1 MDDLV
6 QRFLNGERRALAR
19 IISRVEN
26 ETPEGREYLRALFPH
41 SGKAHTIG
49 VTGGAG
55 SGKSTLTGALAAE
68 YRRRGKT
75 VGIVAVDPSSPFT
88 HGAILGDR
96 IRMQDLALD
105 PGVYVRSMAGRGA
118 LGGLA
123 PTIDDVVSILDA
135 FGFDYVLIETVGA
148 GQDEVEIAG
157 TALTTVLV
165 NNPGTGDDIQALKAG
180 IIEIADVLVVNK
192 ADHPNADI
200 LVSQL
205 QALLSLAPKGARRPP
220 ILKTTAIKG
229 EGMDALADAIAAHR
243 AELVSSG
250 ELALHRAEDARHQVL
265 SIARAIL
272 LERIRRSTPES
283 ELQSLV
289 DRVASRQLD
298 PHSAAETLAE
308 SVSANG
314 GGVRNLSPG

>member
-6 QRFLNGERRALAR
+6 QRFLAGDRRALAR

-26 ETPEGREYLRALFPH
+26 ETPEGREYLRQIFPH
-41 SGKAHTIG
+41 SGKTHIIG
-49 VTGGAG
+49 ITGGAG

-68 YRRRGKT
+68 YRKRGKT

-88 HGAILGDR
+88 KGAILGDR

-123 PTIDDVVSILDA
+123 PAISGVVAVMDA
-135 FGFDYVLIETVGA
+135 FGFDVVIIETIGA

-157 TALTTVLV
+157 TAMTTILV

-192 ADHPNADI
+192 ADHPGADV

-205 QALLSLAPKGARRPP
+205 QALLSLAPAGSRRPK
-220 ILKTTAIKG
+220 ILKTTATKG
-229 EGMDALADAIAAHR
+229 EGLGELADAISEHYQYL
-243 AELVSSG
+243 ESSG
-250 ELALHRAEDARHQVL
+250 LLARHREEDARHQVL
-265 SIARAIL
+265 SIARQIL
-272 LERIRRSTPES
+272 LERIRQSTS
-283 ELQSLV
+283 EDALAALV
-289 DRVASRQLD
+289 AKVAGRELD
-298 PHSAAETLAE
+298 PHSAAEELADA
-308 SVSANG
+308 VSE
-314 GGVRNLSPG
+314 

>member
-6 QRFLNGERRALAR
+6 ERFLNGERRALAR
-19 IISRVEN
+19 IITRVEN
-26 ETPEGREYLRALFPH
+26 GTAEGRDYLRALFPH
-41 SGKAHTIG
+41 SGKTHIIG

-55 SGKSTLTGALAAE
+55 SGKSTLTGALAGE
-68 YRRRGKT
+68 YRKRGKT

-96 IRMQDLALD
+96 IRMQEHALD

-118 LGGLA
+118 LGGLS
-123 PTIDDVVSILDA
+123 PSIDDVVSIMDA

-180 IIEIADVLVVNK
+180 IIEIADILVVNK
-192 ADHPNADI
+192 ADHPGADI

-205 QALLSLAPKGARRPP
+205 RALLSLAPKGSRHPP
-220 ILKTTAIKG
+220 ILKTTAIKN
-229 EGMDALADAIAAHR
+229 EGMEALADAIDAHLVELETSGKL
-243 AELVSSG
+243 AE
-250 ELALHRAEDARHQVL
+250 HRTEDARHQVL
-265 SIARAIL
+265 SITRSIL
-272 LERIRRSTPES
+272 LERIRAATPEAN
-283 ELQSLV
+283 LDALV
-289 DRVASRQLD
+289 HRVAARELD
-298 PHSAAETLAE
+298 PHSAAEELATA
-308 SVSANG
+308 VAAQG
-314 GGVRNLSPG
+314 

>member
-6 QRFLNGERRALAR
+6 QRFLSGERRALAR

-26 ETPEGREYLRALFPH
+26 STPEGRDYVRALFPH
-41 SGKAHTIG
+41 SGKTHIVG
-49 VTGGAG
+49 ITGGAG

-88 HGAILGDR
+88 RGAILGDR

-105 PGVYVRSMAGRGA
+105 PGVYMRSMAGRGA

-123 PTIDDVVSILDA
+123 PAIADVVAVMDA
-135 FGFDYVLIETVGA
+135 FGFDYVLIETIGA

-157 TALTTVLV
+157 TAMTTILV

-180 IIEIADVLVVNK
+180 IIEIADILVVNK
-192 ADHPNADI
+192 ADHPGADV

-205 QALLSLAPKGARRPP
+205 QALLALSPAGSRRPP
-220 ILKTTAIKG
+220 ILKTTATRG
-229 EGMDALADAIAAHR
+229 EGLDALATAVDEHFAGLI
-243 AELVSSG
+243 SSG
-250 ELALHRAEDARHQVL
+250 EIQRHREEEARHQVL
-265 SIARAIL
+265 SITRQII
-272 LERIRRSTPES
+272 LERIRSATSDADLEA
-283 ELQSLV
+283 LV
-289 DRVASRQLD
+289 KRVAAREVD
-298 PHSAAETLAE
+298 PHTAAEDLAAT
-308 SVSANG
+308 V
-314 GGVRNLSPG
+314 LI

>member
-6 QRFLNGERRALAR
+6 ERFLAGDRRALAR

-26 ETPEGREYLRALFPH
+26 DTPEGREYLRALFPR
-41 SGKAHTIG
+41 SGKTHILG

-55 SGKSTLTGALAAE
+55 SGKSTLTGTLAAE

-88 HGAILGDR
+88 RGAILGDR

-118 LGGLA
+118 MGGLA
-123 PTIDDVVSILDA
+123 PSIADVVAVMDA
-135 FGFDYVLIETVGA
+135 FGFDVVIIETIGA

-157 TALTTVLV
+157 TAMTTILV

-180 IIEIADVLVVNK
+180 IIEIADILVVNK
-192 ADHPNADI
+192 ADHPGADV

-205 QALLSLAPKGARRPP
+205 QALLSLSPAGSRRPP
-220 ILKTTAIKG
+220 ILKTTAIKN
-229 EGMDALADAIAAHR
+229 EGLGPLADAVADHYTYL
-243 AELVSSG
+243 ENSG
-250 ELALHRAEDARHQVL
+250 LLAKHRAEDARHQVL
-265 SIARAIL
+265 SIARQIV
-272 LERIRRSTPES
+272 LERIRETTS
-283 ELQSLV
+283 EDELAALV
-289 DRVASRQLD
+289 ARVAGRELD
-298 PHSAAETLAE
+298 PHTAAEELAA
-308 SVSANG
+308 SVLG
-314 GGVRNLSPG
+314 

>member
-6 QRFLNGERRALAR
+6 ERFLNGERRALAR
-19 IISRVEN
+19 IITRVEG
-26 ETPEGREYLRALFPH
+26 ETPEGREYLRQIFPH
-41 SGKAHTIG
+41 SGKTHLIG
-49 VTGGAG
+49 ITGGAG
-55 SGKSTLTGALAAE
+55 SGKSTLTSALTAE

-96 IRMQDLALD
+96 IRMQEHALD

-123 PTIDDVVSILDA
+123 PSINAVVSVMDA

-157 TALTTVLV
+157 TALTTILV

-180 IIEIADVLVVNK
+180 IIEIADILVVNK
-192 ADHPNADI
+192 ADHPGADI

-205 QALLSLAPKGARRPP
+205 RALLSLSPKGQRHPP
-220 ILKTTAIKG
+220 ILKTTATKG
-229 EGMDALADAIAAHR
+229 EGMGELADAIDEHY
-243 AELVSSG
+243 EYLKSSG
-250 ELALHRAEDARHQVL
+250 ALMQQRAIDARHQVL
-265 SIARAIL
+265 SIARSIL
-272 LERIRRSTPES
+272 LERIRQSTS
-283 ELQSLV
+283 EAELDALV
-289 DRVASRQLD
+289 NRVAARELD
-298 PHSAAETLAE
+298 PHSAAEEL
-308 SVSANG
+308 SAN
-314 GGVRNLSPG
+314 VLR

>member
-19 IISRVEN
+19 IISRIEN
-26 ETPEGREYLRALFPH
+26 ETAEGREYLRQLFPH
-41 SGKAHTIG
+41 SGKAHIIG

-55 SGKSTLTGALAAE
+55 AGKSTLTGALAAE
-68 YRRRGKT
+68 YRKRGKT

-88 HGAILGDR
+88 QGAILGDR

-105 PGVYVRSMAGRGA
+105 PGVFVRSMATRGA

-123 PTIDDVVSILDA
+123 PTIADVVAVMDA
-135 FGFDYVLIETVGA
+135 FGFDYVIVETVGA

-157 TALTTVLV
+157 TALTTLLV

-192 ADHPNADI
+192 ADHPGADV

-205 QALLSLAPKGARRPP
+205 QALLSLAPAGSRRPP
-220 ILKTTAIKG
+220 ILKTIAFKG
-229 EGMDALADAIAAHR
+229 EGLPALADAVADHR
-243 AELVSSG
+243 AWLESSG
-250 ELALHRAEDARHQVL
+250 ELERHRASNARHQVL
-265 SIARAIL
+265 ATTRAIL
-272 LERIRRSTPES
+272 LQKIQASTPEA
-283 ELQSLV
+283 ELEALV
-289 DRVASRQLD
+289 LRVAGRTLD
-298 PHSAAETLAE
+298 PHTAAEELA
-308 SVSANG
+308 AH
-314 GGVRNLSPG
+314 VRG

>member
-1 MDDLV
+1 MDDLIE
-6 QRFLNGERRALAR
+6 RFLQKDRRALAR

-26 ETPEGREYLRALFPH
+26 ETPEGAEYLRAIYPH
-41 SGKAHTIG
+41 SGQTHILG

-55 SGKSTLTGALAAE
+55 SGKSTLTGALASE
-68 YRRRGKT
+68 YRRQGKT

-88 HGAILGDR
+88 KGAILGDR

-123 PTIDDVVSILDA
+123 PTISDVVTVMDA
-135 FGFDYVLIETVGA
+135 FGFDVVIVETIGA

-157 TALTTVLV
+157 TAMTTILV

-180 IIEIADVLVVNK
+180 IIEIADILVVNK
-192 ADHPNADI
+192 ADHPGADV

-205 QALLSLAPKGARRPP
+205 QALLALAPKGQRRPR

-229 EGMDALADAIAAHR
+229 EGLG
-243 AELVSSG
+243 ELVEAITEHYQYLESSG
-250 ELALHRAEDARHQVL
+250 LMAKHREADARHQVL
-265 SIARAIL
+265 GIARQIL
-272 LERIRRSTPES
+272 LERVRQTTS
-283 ELQSLV
+283 EQELAILV
-289 DRVASRQLD
+289 AKVANRELD
-298 PHSAAETLAE
+298 PHTAAEELAGP
-308 SVSANG
+308 VLG
-314 GGVRNLSPG
+314 

>member
-1 MDDLV
+1 MDDLIE
-6 QRFLNGERRALAR
+6 RFLQKDRRALAR

-26 ETPEGREYLRALFPH
+26 ETPEGREYLRALYPH
-41 SGKAHTIG
+41 SGKTHILG

-68 YRRRGKT
+68 YRRREKT

-88 HGAILGDR
+88 KGAILGDR

-123 PTIDDVVSILDA
+123 PTISDVVTVMDA
-135 FGFDYVLIETVGA
+135 FGFDVVIVETIGA

-157 TALTTVLV
+157 TAMTTILV

-180 IIEIADVLVVNK
+180 IIEIADILVVNK
-192 ADHPNADI
+192 ADHPGADV

-205 QALLSLAPKGARRPP
+205 SALLSLAPKGSRRPR

-229 EGMDALADAIAAHR
+229 EGL
-243 AELVSSG
+243 AELVEAIDEHYGYLESSG
-250 ELALHRAEDARHQVL
+250 LMAKHRDEDARHQVL
-265 SIARAIL
+265 GIARQIL
-272 LERIRRSTPES
+272 LERIRQTTS
-283 ELQSLV
+283 EDALAELV
-289 DRVASRQLD
+289 AKVASRELD
-298 PHSAAETLAE
+298 PHTAAEELTGP
-308 SVSANG
+308 VMG
-314 GGVRNLSPG
+314 

>member
-6 QRFLNGERRALAR
+6 QRFLSGERRALAR

-26 ETPEGREYLRALFPH
+26 STPEGRDYVRALFPH
-41 SGKAHTIG
+41 SGKTHIVG
-49 VTGGAG
+49 ITGGAG

-88 HGAILGDR
+88 RGAILGDR

-105 PGVYVRSMAGRGA
+105 PGVYMRSMAGRGA

-123 PTIDDVVSILDA
+123 PAIADVVAVMDA
-135 FGFDYVLIETVGA
+135 FGFDYVLIETIGA

-157 TALTTVLV
+157 TAMTTILV

-180 IIEIADVLVVNK
+180 IIEIADILVVNK
-192 ADHPNADI
+192 ADHPGADV

-205 QALLSLAPKGARRPP
+205 QALLALSPAGSRRPP
-220 ILKTTAIKG
+220 ILKTTATRG
-229 EGMDALADAIAAHR
+229 EGLDALATAVDEHFAGLI
-243 AELVSSG
+243 SSG
-250 ELALHRAEDARHQVL
+250 EIQRQREEEARHQVL
-265 SIARAIL
+265 SITRQII
-272 LERIRRSTPES
+272 LERIRSATSDADLEA
-283 ELQSLV
+283 LV
-289 DRVASRQLD
+289 KRVAAREVD
-298 PHSAAETLAE
+298 PHTAAEDLAAT
-308 SVSANG
+308 V
-314 GGVRNLSPG
+314 LI

>member
-1 MDDLV
+1 VDDLV
-6 QRFLNGERRALAR
+6 ERFLHGERRALAR
-19 IISRVEN
+19 IITRVEN
-26 ETPEGREYLRALFPH
+26 ETPEGREYLRQIFPH
-41 SGKAHTIG
+41 SGKTHLIG

-68 YRRRGKT
+68 YRRRDKT

-96 IRMQDLALD
+96 IRMQEHALD

-123 PTIDDVVSILDA
+123 PAIDGVVSVMDA

-157 TALTTVLV
+157 TALTTILV

-180 IIEIADVLVVNK
+180 IIEIADILVVNK
-192 ADHPNADI
+192 ADHPGADT

-205 QALLSLAPKGARRPP
+205 RALLSLAPKGSRHPP
-220 ILKTTAIKG
+220 IHKTTAIKG
-229 EGMDALADAIAAHR
+229 EGMAELADAIDEHYQYLQQSGLLEQHR
-243 AELVSSG
+243 NL
-250 ELALHRAEDARHQVL
+250 DARHQVL
-265 SIARAIL
+265 SLARSIL
-272 LERIRRSTPES
+272 LERIRQSTPEP
-283 ELQSLV
+283 ELEALV
-289 DRVASRQLD
+289 HRVAARELD
-298 PHSAAETLAE
+298 PHTAAEQL
-308 SVSANG
+308 SAT
-314 GGVRNLSPG
+314 VLR

>member
-1 MDDLV
+1 VDDLA
-6 QRFLNGERRALAR
+6 QRFLDGDRRALAR
-19 IISRVEN
+19 IISRVEG
-26 ETPEGREYLRALFPH
+26 ETPEGREYLRRLFPH

-55 SGKSTLTGALAAE
+55 SGKSTLTSALAAE

-105 PGVYVRSMAGRGA
+105 PGVYVRSMASRGA

-123 PTIDDVVSILDA
+123 PTIDDVVSVMDA
-135 FGFDYVLIETVGA
+135 FGFDYVMIETVGA

-157 TALTTVLV
+157 TALTTILV

-180 IIEIADVLVVNK
+180 IIEIADILVVNK
-192 ADHPNADI
+192 ADHPGADV

-205 QALLSLAPKGARRPP
+205 LALLSLAPKSARRPP
-220 ILKTTAIKG
+220 VLKTTATRG
-229 EGMDALADAIAAHR
+229 EGMDALADAVEEHR
-243 AELVSSG
+243 AFLQSSG
-250 ELALHRAEDARHQVL
+250 GLAEQQEIDARHQVL
-265 SIARAIL
+265 TIARSIL
-272 LERIRRSTPES
+272 LERIRQSTPEQ
-283 ELQSLV
+283 ELELLV
-289 DRVASRQLD
+289 RRVADRELD
-298 PHSAAETLAE
+298 PHSAAEELAGA
-308 SVSANG
+308 V
-314 GGVRNLSPG
+314 LK